1 MLIKKERI
9 PILQLLFIG
18 ILPSPLKKMYY
29 RMRGYRIGK
38 QVKLSLGCVIIGKD
52 VEIRDHVQ
60 IGFLTM
66 VRGRTIHLGR
76 FVKIGSMSVIDTEKI
91 FIDEDAR
98 INEQVF
104 IGGMKTPESALHLGK
119 RTIVMQLSYLN
130 PTLPITIG
138 DDSGIG
144 GHCLMFTHG
153 SWNNQLEGFPVKF
166 APINL
171 GKKVWLPWRVFV
183 MPGTTVGDNVVIGAN
198 SLLQGEIPS
207 NSLAAGNPAK
217 VLRNDYPEVPDEA
230 KKDKILKTIFE
241 DFEKHLKYFEF
252 NIEKTENTNGF
263 AWKLTG
269 QGKQSLLFFSKGE
282 VPLDAIK
289 LTDNVLVISGLSEE
303 GMQQAKKAGWKMIL
317 ALNQQK
323 RLGSSNAGEEI
334 ATFFSRYG
342 IRFGRMD

>member
-1 MLIKKERI
+1 
-9 PILQLLFIG
+9 
-18 ILPSPLKKMYY
+18 
-29 RMRGYRIGK
+29 
-38 QVKLSLGCVIIGKD
+38 
-52 VEIRDHVQ
+52 
-60 IGFLTM
+60 
-66 VRGRTIHLGR
+66 
-76 FVKIGSMSVIDTEKI
+76 MSVIDTEKI

-166 APINL
+166 APITL
-171 GKKVWLPWRVFV
+171 GKKVWLPWRVFI

-198 SLLQGEIPS
+198 SLLQGDIPS

-217 VLRNDYPEVPDEA
+217 ILRTDYPEKPDEDR
-230 KKDKILKTIFE
+230 KNKILSTIFE
-241 DFEKHLKYFEF
+241 DFEKHLSYFGFGIAKE
-252 NIEKTENTNGF
+252 ENNNGF
-263 AWKLTG
+263 AWTLNG
-269 QGKQSLLFFSKGE
+269 QGKQALLYFSKGG
-282 VPLDAIK
+282 VPLDPIK
-289 LTDNVLVISGLSEE
+289 IADNVLVISGLSAE
-303 GMQQAKKAGWKMIL
+303 GMHQAKKAGWKMIL
-317 ALNQQK
+317 ALDNQQ
-323 RLGSSNAGEEI
+323 RLGTSDAGEEI

-342 IRFGRMD
+342 IRFVRLD